1 MCRVAGNSQGAS
13 ERPEPAMPK
22 PSARR
27 RAVGDRSRRR
37 LGGTRGGRPRTPAR
51 GLRRA
56 HEVRVCGTRRD
67 VRAPNHRHAALRQRQ
82 PESRGAA
89 CGNRGGCHAARRR
102 GSAPLAS
109 RTAPGRGR
117 RSRAPHFT
125 VRPTDAFAG
134 SGTAW
139 EIEAPTCRAP
149 RAPCAKPG
157 PRRAAA
163 DNLIPSRRRSRGEL
177 AQRSGSRVAGSSGS
191 ARGER
196 FPST

>member
-56 HEVRVCGTRRD
+56 HEVCVCGTRRD

-102 GSAPLAS
+102 GSAPLGRRERRPAAEGGAVRRTS
-109 RTAPGRGR
+109 RYDRRTRSREAARRGR
-117 RSRAPHFT
+117 SKRRHAVLPGLRA
-125 VRPTDAFAG
+125 RNRDRAG
-134 SGTAW
+134 
-139 EIEAPTCRAP
+139 PP
-149 RAPCAKPG
+149 RT
-157 PRRAAA
+157 
-163 DNLIPSRRRSRGEL
+163 I
-177 AQRSGSRVAGSSGS
+177 
-191 ARGER
+191 
-196 FPST
+196 